1 MNDCNPHPNNGCRSV
16 ESFFK
21 QRKKAM
27 DDDAMILAHNVI
39 HSRAR
44 YVAFGLAK
52 H

>member
-1 MNDCNPHPNNGCRSV
+1 MNDCNPHSNNGCRSV

-27 DDDAMILAHNVI
+27 DDAMILAHNVTLKV
-39 HSRAR
+39 R